1 MRKIG
6 LMELAGAT
14 ACLPG
19 GVRAGTS
26 VTVDVGDARLIG
38 VGWRVAASTNVADG
52 AAHVGTISAATHP
65 GVVTGMGAINAVADG
80 TILVFR

>member
-6 LMELAGAT
+6 LMVLAGAT

-19 GVRAGTS
+19 VVRAGTS
-26 VTVDVGDARLIG
+26 VMVDVGDARLIG

-52 AAHVGTISAATHP
+52 NVGTISAATHP
-65 GVVTGMGAINAVADG
+65 DVVTGMGTINAVADG